1 MIYQYLVLTGK
12 DFILYYGKL
21 VSIMSMP
28 LFKPMLTLWCSYKQN
43 VWVWSW
49 KGDDLNILAQPY
61 WKCLTQGIL
70 INSSQVLIAVWLSV
84 MNHFLKLRKK
94 NIRSTFTVFVPV
106 FMVQMYWVELIY
118 HFYFI
123 SFPNNIPNH
132 CASSLWTLIHL
143 LINIKVNAT

>member
-1 MIYQYLVLTGK
+1 MIDQYLVLTGK

-21 VSIMSMP
+21 VSIMCMP

-61 WKCLTQGIL
+61 WKCLPQGIL

-84 MNHFLKLRKK
+84 MNHFLKLRNK
-94 NIRSTFTVFVPV
+94 IYVAHLLYFLPV
-106 FMVQMYWVELIY
+106 FMEQMYWVELIY
-118 HFYFI
+118 NFSFI
-123 SFPNNIPNH
+123 SFPNNIPIIGLLH
-132 CASSLWTLIHL
+132 CEL
-143 LINIKVNAT
+143 